1 MTLQGLEGS
10 SDWMGGEDDP
20 LTGFSW
26 RGGSER
32 ETTGILMWSKP
43 FMATLPESGEEVR
56 GWGGGVEGVG
66 WWW

>member
-1 MTLQGLEGS
+1 MSCAGHVTLQGLEGS

-56 GWGGGVEGVG
+56 GWGVY
-66 WWW
+66 